1 MCAEWASVRARTA
14 TREITVKMNVSND
27 VKLICAALL
36 GDSSTIWWIIIFGLI
51 AAACVFFY
59 MLAQKTKNQQNGSD
73 PMR

>member
-1 MCAEWASVRARTA
+1 
-14 TREITVKMNVSND
+14 MNVSND
-27 VKLICAALL
+27 ARLICLALL

-59 MLAQKTKNQQNGSD
+59 MLAQKTKNQQNGSV